1 MSSRSA
7 PRRRLRTYYDA
18 DGKTLTVWFNDP
30 AQEFIAEETGE
41 EAIIIEDRNDKVI
54 GSETLNFTLDSDQ
67 DPRVEAIAV
76 RPQTLNS

>member
-18 DGKTLTVWFNDP
+18 DGKTLTVWFDDP
-30 AQEFIAEETGE
+30 TKELIAEETGE
-41 EAIIIEDRNDKVI
+41 EVIIIEDRDNKVI

-76 RPQTLNS
+76 

>member
-18 DGKTLTVWFNDP
+18 DGKTLTVWFDDP
-30 AQEFIAEETGE
+30 TKELIAEETGE
-41 EAIIIEDRNDKVI
+41 EVIIIEDRDNKVI

-67 DPRVEAIAV
+67 DLSVEAIAV
-76 RPQTLNS
+76 